1 MGPSEFKCRPP
12 LYLILS
18 GMDGPP
24 GGVVRTRDAAKLF
37 VLYTYFRKSKKK
49 ILVLTKIQY
58 NKNERNLSFRE
69 KRTISLMLL
78 RNYFVPPLVRT
89 RANLGPFYGS

>member
-1 MGPSEFKCRPP
+1 
-12 LYLILS
+12 
-18 GMDGPP
+18 MDGPP
-24 GGVVRTRDAAKLF
+24 VGVVRTRDAAKPF
-37 VLYTYFRKSKKK
+37 VLYTSFRKSKK
-49 ILVLTKIQY
+49 ILVLKKIQY
-58 NKNERNLSFRE
+58 KKNERNLSFRE